1 VLQALQAG
9 GSRDVTLNLLNQYA
23 AERAARGA
31 NESVSMYV
39 GGLGGMGVGVAGFH
53 RDAGLKSPPRDAAAA
68 ALILRGGEA
77 GAAGS
82 SGVHEQLWKLG
93 RRESA
98 GGQRGGA
105 GLSFNSRYGR
115 YD

>member
-1 VLQALQAG
+1 MLQALQVG
-9 GSRDVTLNLLNQYA
+9 GSGSRDVTLNLLNQYA

-39 GGLGGMGVGVAGFH
+39 GGLGRIGVGVGGFS
-53 RDAGLKSPPRDAAAA
+53 SPPRDAAAA
-68 ALILRGGEA
+68 ALIFRGGEE

-82 SGVHEQLWKLG
+82 WGVNEQLWKLG

-105 GLSFNSRYGR
+105 GHSFNSRYGR